1 MESLEAT
8 FVKSIWSS
16 KEIGWDVVA
25 SIGFSGGIVRMCN
38 MIKGK
43 KISVAR
49 TSHFWITVLMLEAWR
64 ENSISHVGH
73 TRDFHLVE
81 VHGQCGNLISSL
93 VRKTS
98 WKSLSKTGDM
108 LGLEKAS
115 GVHSAEIYGQN
126 SREIVYRNYLQADLL
141 SIYRIEE
148 RNQIQKSKLNWLK
161 VGDENS
167 GFFHR
172 FLNAKKRVN
181 LITELMDDIGAVTR
195 SFHDLYNHQDN

>member
-25 SIGFSGGIVRMCN
+25 SIVFSGGIVRMCN
-38 MIKGK
+38 MIKVTVVGTIKGRHSLSVKCSTVMLDNQSERTLWIQGK

-108 LGLEKAS
+108 LGLEK
-115 GVHSAEIYGQN
+115 VI
-126 SREIVYRNYLQADLL
+126 RLL
-141 SIYRIEE
+141 DPC
-148 RNQIQKSKLNWLK
+148 W
-161 VGDENS
+161 VV
-167 GFFHR
+167 FH
-172 FLNAKKRVN
+172 
-181 LITELMDDIGAVTR
+181 
-195 SFHDLYNHQDN
+195 Q

>member
-1 MESLEAT
+1 M
-8 FVKSIWSS
+8 
-16 KEIGWDVVA
+16 
-25 SIGFSGGIVRMCN
+25 
-38 MIKGK
+38 
-43 KISVAR
+43 
-49 TSHFWITVLMLEAWR
+49 
-64 ENSISHVGH
+64 
-73 TRDFHLVE
+73 
-81 VHGQCGNLISSL
+81 
-93 VRKTS
+93 
-98 WKSLSKTGDM
+98 
-108 LGLEKAS
+108 
-115 GVHSAEIYGQN
+115 HSAEIYGQN

-195 SFHDLYNHQDN
+195 SFHDIEGWILSFYGNFI